1 MNEIE
6 LYEFDRQGYIV
17 IRDFLRP
24 TEVDSLSGAI
34 DNLEQHALVHVDKVP
49 RKKSPWGPEYHRNP
63 DFGYHVH
70 GSNADG
76 ETIIIEDY
84 WNANPAFDVLLDH
97 SPTMKY
103 VHAVVQGRPTIN
115 NSEIRIRYRGN
126 STVNHGSGASEANGK
141 YRYNFNSFG
150 IDCMMVRM
158 VYFVHD
164 VSSEQ
169 GAFCVV
175 PGTHKANVQCPYDN
189 DPDIEPGVVGLEV
202 NAGDAIFFTESL
214 RHGGLTNQSEQAR
227 KTLHVGY
234 GPHFLMSQ
242 NIATMDEIPYI
253 TNETRKR
260 LTDSQFSLFRS
271 YPENGS

>member
-1 MNEIE
+1 M
-6 LYEFDRQGYIV
+6 L
-17 IRDFLRP
+17 
-24 TEVDSLSGAI
+24 
-34 DNLEQHALVHVDKVP
+34 
-49 RKKSPWGPEYHRNP
+49 
-63 DFGYHVH
+63 
-70 GSNADG
+70 
-76 ETIIIEDY
+76 IEDFF
-84 WNANPAFDVLLDH
+84 NFDSAFDQLVNE
-97 SPTMKY
+97 PKTMTY
-103 VHAVVQGRPTIN
+103 INAIVQERPSIN
-115 NSEIRIRYRGN
+115 NSELRIRYTGN
-126 STVNHGSGASEANGK
+126 YSGTHMGGPLPNK
-141 YRYNFNSFG
+141 YRYGYNGSG

-234 GPHFLMSQ
+234 GPQFLMSQ

-253 TNETRKR
+253 TDETRKR
-260 LTDSQFSLFRS
+260 LTDTQFSLFRP

>member
-24 TEVDSLSGAI
+24 AEVNSLSGAI
-34 DNLEQHALVHVDKVP
+34 DNLEQHALAHVDKAP

-63 DFGYHVH
+63 DLGYHVH

-84 WNANPAFDVLLDH
+84 WNADTAFDVLLDH
-97 SPTMKY
+97 SSTMKY

-115 NSEIRIRYRGN
+115 NSEIRIRYHNN
-126 STVNHGSGASEANGK
+126 STVNHGSGAREANGK
-141 YRYNFNSFG
+141 YRYNFNNFG

-169 GAFCVV
+169 GAF
-175 PGTHKANVQCPYDN
+175 
-189 DPDIEPGVVGLEV
+189 
-202 NAGDAIFFTESL
+202 
-214 RHGGLTNQSEQAR
+214 
-227 KTLHVGY
+227 
-234 GPHFLMSQ
+234 
-242 NIATMDEIPYI
+242 
-253 TNETRKR
+253 
-260 LTDSQFSLFRS
+260 
-271 YPENGS
+271 